1 MKSNRNDFDDI
12 TNEIESLIEALI
24 QYVRQHDSTSPRFVG
39 VCNDFLR

>member
-12 TNEIESLIEALI
+12 TNEIESLIEVLI
-24 QYVRQHDSTSPRFVG
+24 QYVRQHGSTSLRFVG